1 MLLRWWE
8 HSQVYHPSREM
19 SASASDLRRPFEDIF
34 FKAADGIELNG
45 WFFPANKNTPRAQ
58 IAVLVCHGN
67 GGNIGDRLDLYGA
80 LLETGVAVFAF
91 DYRGYGQ
98 SRGKPGEEGTYLD
111 AQAAFQILRGK
122 NFQKIIAYGE
132 SLGGGIASEL
142 ALRERVCGLILQSTF
157 TSIPDIGK
165 EIYPWL
171 PVDLISTI
179 RYDTRGKL
187 PRLKIPVLIM
197 HSQADELIAPHHAE
211 KNFAAANEPKLFLEL
226 TGEHNDPL
234 SERKHF
240 IAGVETF
247 LKLVEGF

>member
-8 HSQVYHPSREM
+8 HSQVYHPSRDM
-19 SASASDLRRPFEDIF
+19 NASAADLRRPFEEIF
-34 FKAADGIELNG
+34 FKTPDGIELNG
-45 WFFPANKNTPRAQ
+45 WFFPSHADSPRVQ
-58 IAVLVCHGN
+58 IAILVCHGN
-67 GGNIGDRLDLYGA
+67 AGNISDRLDLYSA

-91 DYRGYGQ
+91 DYRGYGR
-98 SRGKPGEEGTYLD
+98 SRGRPGEDGTYLD
-111 AQAAFQILRGK
+111 AQAAFHILRGK
-122 NFQKIIAYGE
+122 NFQKIVAYGE

-142 ALRERVCGLILQSTF
+142 GLRENICGLILQSTF

-179 RYDTRGKL
+179 KYDTRGKL

-211 KNFAAANEPKLFLEL
+211 KNFAVANEPKLFWEL
-226 TGEHNDPL
+226 TGSHNDPL
-234 SERKHF
+234 AERAQF
-240 IAGVETF
+240 VAGVERF
-247 LKLVEGF
+247 LKLIA